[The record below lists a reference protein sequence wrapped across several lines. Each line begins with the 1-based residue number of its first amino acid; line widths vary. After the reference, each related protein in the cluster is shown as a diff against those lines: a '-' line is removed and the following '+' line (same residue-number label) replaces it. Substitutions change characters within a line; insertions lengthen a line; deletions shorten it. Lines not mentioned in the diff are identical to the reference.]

1 MPTVQQPAVHKSRLL
16 LKLLFSRPSELY
28 DRIKTKAEGMLS
40 PPQHASA
47 SAGLDLA
54 AMLDLSSKYLG
65 TDLTGF
71 HQEAAAVEM
80 REHIA
85 ASRTRLNRPESAAVH
100 DADAGLPDFCYVI
113 CRALRPRCS
122 RNRSRQRRDDCF
134 YFAGPR
140 RQW

>member
-54 AMLDLSSKYLG
+54 AMLAKDTEG
-65 TDLTGF
+65 VT
-71 HQEAAAVEM
+71 AVTNKIV
-80 REHIA
+80 IA
-85 ASRTRLNRPESAAVH
+85 E
-100 DADAGLPDFCYVI
+100 
-113 CRALRPRCS
+113 
-122 RNRSRQRRDDCF
+122 
-134 YFAGPR
+134 
-140 RQW
+140 